1 MNVDKVCKF
10 ILNNLFLIAPNIKI
24 ACVNKDTT
32 DHFHNCLKSV
42 KIISLDIGICR
53 IGREVLTCCAIG
65 WAALCREWVVCRA
78 DKCLESS
85 RASLSAADIL
95 RPAFLYNN
103 ITNQR
108 QWSGQPVIALFL
120 ISELWLDVG
129 ILMWQS
135 LETSQT
141 KDRPRAILGRL
152 QVSAPPLPSKY
163 NISKSISLPLIFSI
177 YQLWRVV
184 YQWWLPATAR
194 EQNKSQQVP
203 VIQWLRSWPQ

>member
-85 RASLSAADIL
+85 RASLSAADTL

-108 QWSGQPVIALFL
+108 QWSGLPVIIALYFSFQNYDLMSEFWCGNHWRHLRPKIGQELFWEGCKFL
-120 ISELWLDVG
+120 LHHFHQSTISVN
-129 ILMWQS
+129 QS
-135 LETSQT
+135 ACHWYFL
-141 KDRPRAILGRL
+141 
-152 QVSAPPLPSKY
+152 
-163 NISKSISLPLIFSI
+163 
-177 YQLWRVV
+177 
-184 YQWWLPATAR
+184 
-194 EQNKSQQVP
+194 
-203 VIQWLRSWPQ
+203 

>member
-53 IGREVLTCCAIG
+53 IGREVLTCSAIG

-163 NISKSISLPLIFSI
+163 SISKSISLPLIFSI
-177 YQLWRVV
+177 Y
-184 YQWWLPATAR
+184 
-194 EQNKSQQVP
+194 
-203 VIQWLRSWPQ
+203 